1 MVYLLKMGIFM
12 DFPVRYGSY
21 VQKLPEGK
29 PPLITIHYHY

>member
-12 DFPVRYGSY
+12 DFRYGSY

-29 PPLITIHYHY
+29 PPWITINYHY